1 MSRMMGE
8 VMDPLLELAYDR
20 ADGDRELMVKAL
32 VLSAAQLMAEEGMA
46 GVELGVANQ
55 KITLLIEEE

>member
-8 VMDPLLELAYDR
+8 VMDPLLELVYDL

-32 VLSAAQLMAEEGMA
+32 VLSAAQLMAEEGMG
-46 GVELGVANQ
+46 GVELGVADQ
-55 KITLLIEEE
+55 KITLLIEDE